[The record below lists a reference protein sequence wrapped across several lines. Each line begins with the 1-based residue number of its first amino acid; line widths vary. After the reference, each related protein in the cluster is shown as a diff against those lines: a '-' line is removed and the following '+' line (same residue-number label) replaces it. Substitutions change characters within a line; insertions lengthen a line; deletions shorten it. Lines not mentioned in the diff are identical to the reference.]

1 MLTRLSIKAQLRL
14 VVLLVSSLA
23 LIIAGLG
30 FIMLS
35 NMSSHVS
42 DLSTKGLQGDKLL
55 SEANNAIWELRFGIA
70 NYTLATPEARQKIL
84 AGRPK
89 LYETLEKSIN
99 DYSMLSISSDQKSVL
114 KEFLDYYGQYKNG
127 APKWFQLIDENK
139 LEEAADYRAKVTNLA
154 GSEMVKRLKSLLELQ
169 VKSGVN
175 LKQTAEQA
183 ARNAKI
189 QIVVISAVLMLV
201 ASGLLFFISSEI
213 ISSIRDVKGVAERIA
228 GGDLTAQVVD
238 NTKGEI
244 GQLAESFRSMTENLR
259 TTIRQVSDMS
269 HEVAHAARQMNATA
283 DQIASATEEVVS
295 QAHTVAT
302 AGEEMA
308 ATANDIA
315 SNCQS
320 AATGAMDASSSA
332 SQGSLVVDKTVQAMG
347 QIARKVQ
354 ESAATVSSLGER
366 SDQIGQIVGTI
377 EDIADQ
383 TNLLALNAA
392 IEAARAGEMG
402 RGFAVVADEV
412 RALAERTTKAT
423 KEIGEM
429 IRTIQTETRTAV
441 TAMDEGVREV
451 EQGTSE
457 AAKSGEALSSIMEQI
472 NMVSMQVS
480 QVATAAEEQTAT
492 TGEISNNMRKIT
504 EVIQKTSEGAHQS
517 ATAAS
522 QLSNMSLRLQSLVN
536 KFKI

>member
-1 MLTRLSIKAQLRL
+1 MLANLSIKAQLRL
-14 VVLLVSSLA
+14 VVILVSA
-23 LIIAGLG
+23 LSIAIGGLG
-30 FIMLS
+30 FFMLS
-35 NMSSHVS
+35 NMSGHID
-42 DLSTKGLQGDKLL
+42 DLSGKGLQGDKLL

-70 NYTLATPEARQKIL
+70 NYTLANPEARQKIL

-89 LYETLEKSIN
+89 LYETLEKSIS
-99 DYSMLSISSDQKSVL
+99 DYGLLSISAEQKTVL
-114 KEFLDYYGQYKNG
+114 KEFQEYYGQYKSG

-169 VKSGVN
+169 VKSGVG
-175 LKQTAEQA
+175 LKQQAESA
-183 ARNAKI
+183 ARSAKL
-189 QIVVISAVLMLV
+189 QILVISVLLMSV
-201 ASGLLFFISSEI
+201 AGGLLFMISRSI
-213 ISSIRDVKGVAERIA
+213 ITSINGVRDVAERIA
-228 GGDLTAQVVD
+228 GGDLTAQVVC
-238 NTKGEI
+238 NARGEI
-244 GQLAESFRSMTENLR
+244 GQLATSFRTMTEQLR
-259 TTIRQVSDMS
+259 NTIREVSNTS
-269 HEVAHAARQMNATA
+269 EEVSRAARQMNSTA
-283 DQIASATEEVVS
+283 EQIATGTEEVVAQS
-295 QAHTVAT
+295 HTVAT

-320 AATGAMDASSSA
+320 AAGGALDASSSA
-332 SQGSLVVDKTVQAMG
+332 SQGSIVVDKTVQAMS
-347 QIARKVQ
+347 QIARRVQ
-354 ESAATVSSLGER
+354 ESAATVSSLGDR

-457 AAKSGEALSSIMEQI
+457 AAKSGQALQSIMEQI
-472 NMVSMQVS
+472 NQVSMQIS
-480 QVATAAEEQTAT
+480 QVATAAEQQTAT
-492 TGEISNNMRKIT
+492 TGEISNNMRQIT
-504 EVIQKTSEGAHQS
+504 DVIQKTAQGAHES
-517 ATAAS
+517 AHAAS
-522 QLSNMSLRLQSLVN
+522 QLSDMAVKLQSLVSR
-536 KFKI
+536 FRI